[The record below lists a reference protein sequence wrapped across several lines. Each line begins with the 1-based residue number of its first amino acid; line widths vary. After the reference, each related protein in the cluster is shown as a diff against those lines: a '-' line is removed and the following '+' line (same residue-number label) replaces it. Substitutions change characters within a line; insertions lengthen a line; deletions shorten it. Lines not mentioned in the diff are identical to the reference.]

1 MEEFKN
7 GYAWFGSF
15 EISSGFLAN
24 ILNIIMI
31 GVLIVKLVLIKYV
44 RELIL
49 SNRCQCACRLLRR
62 KVFKRIPHGVE
73 MKVLVI
79 EELFLTS
86 IFMVVSAASCL
97 LSQGFLLWR

>member
-1 MEEFKN
+1 MKEFKN
-7 GYAWFGSF
+7 GYAWFGFF
-15 EISSGFLAN
+15 EISSGFLTN

-31 GVLIVKLVLIKYV
+31 GLLIIKLLLISYV
-44 RELIL
+44 RRLIL
-49 SNRCQCACRLLRR
+49 SNCASRLLWR

-73 MKVLVI
+73 MKVIVI

-97 LSQGFLLWR
+97 LSQGFLLWK